1 MRVCHIITR
10 MILGGAQENTLL
22 TCEDLIRDYGDD
34 VLLVT
39 GPPLGP
45 EGSLMDRAERN
56 GVPYEI
62 VDAMRREITP
72 RRDWSAYWKLKRII
86 RNFKPDVVH
95 THSAKAGVLGR
106 QAAWA
111 LRVPAVIHTVHG
123 PPWYGGQS
131 WFEGSVARMCEWW
144 GARQTDAFIG
154 VSDAMR
160 ELFVSNGIATRNH
173 FTTIRSG
180 MEVEPFL
187 AAEEHRETARAE
199 YEFEPSDVVVGKVA
213 RLFPLKGHEFFIRA
227 ATELSRRFPRVKF
240 LLVGDGVLRKS
251 LERQVWSAG
260 LSHRVRFAGLVP
272 PEKMPAALSAMDIV
286 AHTSLREGL
295 ARVLPEA
302 MLAGKPVVSFEI
314 EGAAEVI
321 RPGESG
327 LLVPPRHVNSL
338 VSAIGSLVA
347 DDGLR
352 TRLGRAGQAMCREV
366 FPHEVMTRQIREV
379 YEQTL
384 AAKAPS
390 KQPA

>member
-1 MRVCHIITR
+1 

-56 GVPYEI
+56 GVPFEI
-62 VDAMRREITP
+62 VDAMRREISP
-72 RRDWSAYWKLKRII
+72 RRDWSAYWKIKRII

-123 PPWYGGQS
+123 PPWYGGQG
-131 WFEGSVARMCEWW
+131 WFEGSVARVCEWW

-187 AAEEHRETARAE
+187 AADQHREAARAE

-227 ATELSRRFPRVKF
+227 ATELCRRFPRVKF

-260 LSHRVRFAGLVP
+260 LSRRFRFAGLVP
-272 PEKMPAALSAMDIV
+272 PEKMPAALSAMDMV
-286 AHTSLREGL
+286 AHTSVREGL

-347 DDGLR
+347 DEGLR

-366 FPHEVMTRQIREV
+366 FPHEVMTRQIREL
-379 YEQTL
+379 YEHTL